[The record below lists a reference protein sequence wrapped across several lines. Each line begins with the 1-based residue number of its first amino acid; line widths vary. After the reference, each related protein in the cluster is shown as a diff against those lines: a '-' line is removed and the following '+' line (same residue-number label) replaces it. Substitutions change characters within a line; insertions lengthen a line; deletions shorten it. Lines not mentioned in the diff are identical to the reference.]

1 MNEAEVEAI
10 YTTAEL
16 IKTLASVLPKCAVK
30 PLIVYTGEAKQDDLN
45 TIQDIVGQDRIITL
59 EQLKTAGQEHPSK
72 PNKPGRDD
80 LCCIMYTSGST
91 GAPKGVVLNHSNL
104 VGAGKFFIVY
114 ITEIKNI

>member
-1 MNEAEVEAI
+1 MNEAQVEAI

-16 IKTLASVLPKCAVK
+16 LKTLTSVLPECVVK
-30 PLIVYTGEAKQDDLN
+30 PLIVYTGEVKQDDLS
-45 TIQDIVGQDRIITL
+45 TIQAIVGQDRVITL
-59 EQLKTAGQEHPSK
+59 DQLKTVGQEHPAR

-104 VGAGKFFIVY
+104 VGAGMFRVY
-114 ITEIKNI
+114 H